1 MPPSITIGSFVL
13 GAVLLLI
20 AILSGGFKIFGA
32 EVSGNTSVV
41 GRLVAFVLGIIFILI
56 GFSGYEGKL
65 NTRLEPTPTPIT
77 TPTAYQKPV
86 DNDPTP
92 ATKPTPIPKS
102 TDTSTSES
110 TVSPPSA
117 SAGLAPGAAFPT
129 TPVSCPYVQGA
140 IWLQS
145 PNIWYGP
152 FGNGE
157 GLMFSS
163 YGGFFVWDPARPNMY
178 GTYGMV
184 IPYPDPY
191 KAIQRNV
198 WIPLQQSRFNVCVDG
213 AGNVYGYQS
222 YR

>member
-13 GAVLLLI
+13 GAVLLLV
-20 AILSGGFKIFGA
+20 AILGGGFKIFGA
-32 EVSGNTSVV
+32 EVSGNTGTL
-41 GRLVAFVLGIIFILI
+41 GRLVAGTLGIILISI

-65 NTRLEPTPTPIT
+65 NLGQEPTPTPIT
-77 TPTAYQKPV
+77 TPTAYGRPV
-86 DNDPTP
+86 DTDPTP

-102 TDTSTSES
+102 IDTSTNQS

-117 SAGLAPGAAFPT
+117 SAGLVPGVAFPT
-129 TPVSCPYVQGA
+129 NPVSCPYVQGA

-145 PNIWYGP
+145 ANIWYGP

-163 YGGFFVWDPARPNMY
+163 YGGFFVWDPARPNVY
-178 GTYGMV
+178 GTYGSV

-198 WIPLQQSRFNVCVDG
+198 WTPLQQSRFNVCVDG

-222 YR
+222 NR